1 MLMSMAAWPSIDPA
15 SPLSAC
21 ARAAAI
27 RRWRTNSRN
36 ATAMR
41 TIMMGPP
48 MNSARVNCHD
58 SSSAKMMPSS
68 MTRFVLA
75 ISKAIAA
82 TKLAPRRNRPRAS
95 ATAAYE
101 HDDEAAPRPLASTN
115 VFGLASPS
123 SLATVSRRTTACTT
137 ADKVKPRI
145 SDHVICQVIEP
156 ATPRA
161 WPMASSA
168 RIVTV
173 RGRDRQQLAQA
184 MLEQLVREA
193 VGEPVAN
200 HPAIL
205 AEGDQPGQAQH
216 LQRVRHLVLGRVQGQ
231 GQVSHTQLVGCGQG
245 E

>member
-1 MLMSMAAWPSIDPA
+1 MLMSMAAWPSMDPG

-21 ARAAAI
+21 SRAAWI
-27 RRWRTNSRN
+27 SRRRTNSRK
-36 ATAMR
+36 ATATS
-41 TIMMGPP
+41 TIMIGPP

-58 SSSAKMMPSS
+58 SSSANMMPSS

-82 TKLAPRRNRPRAS
+82 TKLAPRRISARAS

-101 HDDEAAPRPLASTN
+101 HDDEAAPRPLASAS
-115 VFGLASPS
+115 VLGLASPS
-123 SLATVSRRTTACTT
+123 ILATVSRRTTACTM
-137 ADKVKPRI
+137 ADRVKPRI
-145 SDHVICQVIEP
+145 SDQVICQVIDP
-156 ATPRA
+156 ATPSA

-168 RIVTV
+168 RIVI
-173 RGRDRQQLAQA
+173 RPGCDRQQLAQA
-184 MLEQLVREA
+184 VLEQLVREA

-205 AEGDQPGQAQH
+205 AEADQPGQAQH

-231 GQVSHTQLVGCGQG
+231 GQV
-245 E
+245 